1 LLSPIELGITNRP
14 ASGLRQQGPFFIKK
28 KEEIKKKKKENFTL
42 LWVLKC
48 GS

>member
-1 LLSPIELGITNRP
+1 MLYEEKEKRK
-14 ASGLRQQGPFFIKK
+14 KK
-28 KEEIKKKKKENFTL
+28 KEKKKENFTL

>member
-1 LLSPIELGITNRP
+1 MLYEEKEKRKN
-14 ASGLRQQGPFFIKK
+14 K
-28 KEEIKKKKKENFTL
+28 KEKKKENFTL